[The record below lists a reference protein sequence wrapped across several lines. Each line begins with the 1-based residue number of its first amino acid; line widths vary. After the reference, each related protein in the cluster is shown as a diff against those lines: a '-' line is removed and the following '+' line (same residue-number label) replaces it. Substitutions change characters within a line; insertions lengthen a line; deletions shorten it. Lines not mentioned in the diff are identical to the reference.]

1 VAGLSRLLWPIGSDP
16 GRPPLPRAHARPSN
30 DDEARVVATLESAI
44 AEHRAR
50 RWAVAEPLLRWVIQ
64 NPSTSADDRHAARN
78 ILGNLLE
85 RVGRPEEAA
94 EVYEANL
101 AEDFSGRYPYE
112 RLAVI
117 YRRQRRA
124 EDELRVLRQ
133 AVAVVERE
141 LARGRRSVVPQ
152 LERLQALLAD
162 ALARYGLSA
171 PDEPRG

>member
-1 VAGLSRLLWPIGSDP
+1 M
-16 GRPPLPRAHARPSN
+16 N
-30 DDEARVVATLESAI
+30 DDEARVGATLESAI

-50 RWAVAEPLLRWVIQ
+50 RWAVAEPLLRRVIEI
-64 NPSTSADDRHAARN
+64 PSTGADDRHAARN

-85 RVGRPEEAA
+85 RTRRPQEAA

-101 AEDFSGRYPYE
+101 AEGFSGSYPYE
-112 RLAVI
+112 RLAAT

-124 EDELRVLRQ
+124 ADELRVLRQ

-141 LARGRRSVVPQ
+141 LARGRRAVVPQ

-162 ALARYGLSA
+162 ALARHGLSA

>member
-1 VAGLSRLLWPIGSDP
+1 MA
-16 GRPPLPRAHARPSN
+16 
-30 DDEARVVATLESAI
+30 ATLESAI

-50 RWAVAEPLLRWVIQ
+50 RWAVAEPLLRWVIE
-64 NPSTSADDRHAARN
+64 NPSTNADDRHAARN

-85 RVGRPEEAA
+85 RAGRPEEAA
-94 EVYEANL
+94 DVYEANL
-101 AEDFSGRYPYE
+101 PEDFSGSYPYE
-112 RLAVI
+112 RLAAI

-124 EDELRVLRQ
+124 DDELRVLRQ

-152 LERLQALLAD
+152 LDRLQALLAD

-171 PDEPRG
+171 QDEPRG